1 MFSDIKST
9 PDLIQRVRYSRA
21 KQEEAAEWVEEKVH
35 IYNYINYMMD
45 DSQLGGGKQIENQP
59 AADKVSTRFT
69 TLSRMVL
76 YISVLAGI
84 ISLTVYFTLEIIKLK
99 NSHSNLSDIG
109 DNYKLELQA
118 KLLEMAANYSQ
129 LQNSYE
135 ILSKNHSQL
144 IDQVNRLN
152 NTITRKWCPD
162 GWTRFGSSC
171 YFKGEETKTWYD
183 SRTYCQDRRSDL
195 VIINSKAEQEFIKQ
209 FNKNGESWIGLQGEW
224 ISVQR
229 TYDWKWVDGSPL
241 TQSFW
246 GTGRPNNYQYQL
258 NAICCD
264 YEGKWKQA
272 YNYNNYNYNYK
283 NWICEK

>member
-99 NSHSNLSDIG
+99 NSHSNLS
-109 DNYKLELQA
+109 
-118 KLLEMAANYSQ
+118 EMAANYSQ